1 MSGVPYKK
9 YGENMTS
16 AITLGTALLAVIAG
30 LTVAPDALAQAAGQW
45 SVKAGAGHI
54 TPKVVSGDVT
64 APALPG
70 TKADVSDDTQP
81 VLAIGYS
88 LSDNIVVE
96 LDLGL
101 PFDHELSG
109 AGAIEGTGVLGTVKA
124 LPPTLFVQYRFFSPS
139 STLRPYAGV
148 GATYAYFADET
159 GSGQLTAMS
168 DIGGPPT
175 TFKIKNKMAATVQAG
190 LAFNI
195 NARWFADLCVS
206 KTFLKTRVSFS
217 SGQTQDMQLDPV
229 AVFATIGYK
238 F

>member
-1 MSGVPYKK
+1 
-9 YGENMTS
+9 MTS
-16 AITLGTALLAVIAG
+16 PIKLGAALLAAVAG
-30 LTVAPDALAQAAGQW
+30 LTLAPGALAQAAGQW
-45 SVKAGAGHI
+45 SVKAGVGHI
-54 TPKVVSGDVT
+54 MPKVVSGDVS

-81 VLAIGYS
+81 VFAIAYS
-88 LSDNIVVE
+88 LTDHIALE

-101 PFDHELSG
+101 PFEHELSG
-109 AGAIEGTGVLGTVKA
+109 AGAIQGTGVLGTVKA

-148 GATYAYFADET
+148 GATFAYFADET
-159 GSGQLTAMS
+159 GSGQLTAIS

-175 TFKIKNKMAATVQAG
+175 TFKIKNKMAGTVQAG